1 MSAFPYAHSG
11 HPQWQTAVTAVLGQ
25 LRAQQEHP
33 SFASSPTLGLL
44 YLTDQYAASA
54 AEILATLQS
63 ELPWVTDWSGTVGM
77 GICANNTEYFDEPG
91 LAVMLL
97 DLPPDQYRVFSGV
110 SPLGLGFEAHT
121 ALVHADGRTP
131 DIDELVRELAL
142 RTESGFLFGG
152 LSCSRGDPLQF
163 AVAGNG
169 NINGHGAA
177 NGVFRGGL
185 SGVAFADG
193 VSVVS
198 RVTQGC
204 KPVARERT
212 VTAADGNLLL
222 ELDHQP
228 ALQVLLSDLAISLD
242 EPQVAMEVLR
252 STLLGLAEPGGTL
265 LQQTGN
271 FGNQVTVR
279 AIIGLDPARSGVAIG
294 SPAEV
299 GMRVAFCQRN
309 LQAARAD
316 LVRICAE
323 IRDELETEGQPSV
336 SALLA
341 AGGGVTGAASGPA
354 APGARIAGAV
364 YVSCVGRGGPHFGAP
379 NAELQQIR
387 RTLGDVPLV
396 GFFADGEIGYDH
408 IYGYTGVLT
417 VFTSPD

>member
-1 MSAFPYAHSG
+1 MPAFPYAHSG
-11 HPQWQTAVTAVLGQ
+11 HAQWQTAVALVLVQ
-25 LRAQQEHP
+25 LRNQLEHP
-33 SFASSPTLGLL
+33 AYASTPTLALL
-44 YLTDQYAASA
+44 YLTDHYAEVAP
-54 AEILATLQS
+54 EILATLQS
-63 ELPWVTDWSGTVGM
+63 ELPWVTDWSGTVGV
-77 GICANNTEYFDEPG
+77 GICANNTEYFDVPG
-91 LAVMLL
+91 LSLMLL
-97 DLPPDQYRVFSGV
+97 DLPSDQYRVFSGV
-110 SPLGLGFEAHT
+110 SPLGIGFEAHT

-131 DIDELVRELAL
+131 DIDELIRELSQ
-142 RTESGFLFGG
+142 RTDSGFLFGG
-152 LSCSRGDPLQF
+152 LSCSRGEPLQF

-204 KPVARERT
+204 KPVAREHT

-228 ALQVLLSDLAISLD
+228 ALKVLMDDLGISL
-242 EPQVAMEVLR
+242 EAPQFAMEVLR
-252 STLLGLAEPGGTL
+252 TTLLGLAEGGGTL

-271 FGNQVTVR
+271 FGNQVMVR
-279 AIIGLDPARSGVAIG
+279 GIIGLDPARSGVAVG
-294 SPAEV
+294 SPV
-299 GMRVAFCQRN
+299 DTGMRVAFCQRN
-309 LQAARAD
+309 RQAARAD

-323 IRDELETEGQPSV
+323 IRDELETEGVPSV
-336 SALLA
+336 TALLTA
-341 AGGGVTGAASGPA
+341 GGVTAGVAAGPA
-354 APGARIAGAV
+354 TPGTRIAGAV

-379 NAELQQIR
+379 HAELQVIR

-417 VFTSPD
+417 VFTTRD